1 MDTHR
6 FDDDPEPEVI
16 FVPSSDSGSEVELES
31 MLPCGLSARIKQQ
44 YPTRI
49 CVDENS
55 KRVSAALRLSVTALE
70 DLADAS
76 LLTSGPY
83 AVLMQATQR
92 VYRTL
97 KAAGNTLKAQI
108 KDAAAHFQDLML
120 ELHFHEHKQ
129 ARRADARAEL
139 AESNLSLLKIEL
151 TASQVQVTTLTT
163 DLNALRAATSSGA
176 AHTPAASPAAGE
188 TRAGLPKRRRSAAAA
203 RGWLETTTAA
213 D

>member
-1 MDTHR
+1 MDTA
-6 FDDDPEPEVI
+6 DDDPEVI
-16 FVPSSDSGSEVELES
+16 FVPGSDSGSEVELQS
-31 MLPCGLSARIKQQ
+31 MLPCGLSARINEQ

-55 KRVSAALRLSVTALE
+55 KRVTAALRLSVTALE
-70 DLADAS
+70 ELADAS

-83 AVLMQATQR
+83 AVLMQATQQ

-97 KAAGNTLKAQI
+97 KAAGNTLKAQV
-108 KDAAAHFQDLML
+108 KDAAQNFSDLML
-120 ELHFHEHKQ
+120 ELHSHEHKQ

-139 AESNLSLLKIEL
+139 AESNLSLLRIAL
-151 TASQVQVTTLTT
+151 TASQVQVTTLTS
-163 DLNALRAATSSGA
+163 DLEALRAATTFGA
-176 AHTPAASPAAGE
+176 AHQRNEPSAAGE

-203 RGWLETTTAA
+203 RGWLETTTTT